1 MAGEECT
8 SCRMVVGVGDTT
20 AGVVDKSGRVVGAGI
35 AMDEGTLGIWSTEAE
50 GRSSRP
56 PDAVTGTEASRVE
69 AGAEMLS
76 GAVVLGARAEGT
88 MEAGAETEDT
98 GGEVADR
105 GGHGGEANPVK
116 DSRLWDPSLSTAAEK
131 NKISLC

>member
-1 MAGEECT
+1 MAGEECV

-20 AGVVDKSGRVVGAGI
+20 VGAVDKSERVVGAGI
-35 AMDEGTLGIWSTEAE
+35 AMEEGTLGIWSTEAE
-50 GRSSRP
+50 GTTSRP
-56 PDAVTGTEASRVE
+56 PEAVTGTEASRVE

-76 GAVVLGARAEGT
+76 GAVVLGEGT
-88 MEAGAETEDT
+88 MEVGAETEET

-105 GGHGGEANPVK
+105 VGHGGEAIPVK

-131 NKISLC
+131 NTISLLSF